1 LKHNSLIT
9 DDNSKKDH
17 ITGYYFYKLLC
28 GVIIMG
34 TYAIWYRPVWGQM
47 TRYVEY
53 VKANNGR
60 QAEIKFYATRAGDN
74 CQSIILIERC

>member
-1 LKHNSLIT
+1 
-9 DDNSKKDH
+9 
-17 ITGYYFYKLLC
+17 
-28 GVIIMG
+28 MG

-53 VKANNGR
+53 VKANNAR
-60 QAEIKFYATRAGDN
+60 QAEIKFYATSAGDN